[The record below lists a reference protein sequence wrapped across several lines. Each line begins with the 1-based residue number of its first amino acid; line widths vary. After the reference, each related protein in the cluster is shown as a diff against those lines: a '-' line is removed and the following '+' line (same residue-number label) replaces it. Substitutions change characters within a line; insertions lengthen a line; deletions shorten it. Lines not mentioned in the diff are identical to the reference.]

1 MHSLDASPDPSPA
14 ASTPAPDAST
24 VAGRLLAAQHL
35 RGLTDTALARASGLT
50 RAALWHLTRGTT
62 DGAARTAVATIAAL
76 APALACDPAWLAFGP
91 PFASPRSAPPTLPG
105 VSAEAEHPEH
115 GAPLPVAQLRAAL
128 DAARASL
135 PAYTPPSAPSTVR
148 AEATEAELL
157 AALATARTEALDAVR
172 AAVARGVSQGS
183 IARAAGVPQSAIST
197 ALSGRTVPA
206 PATVARLAAWA
217 RTASTGATEAA

>member
-50 RAALWHLTRGTT
+50 RAALWHLTRGTS
-62 DGAARTAVATIAAL
+62 DGAARTAVATVAAL
-76 APALACDPAWLAFGP
+76 APALGCDAAWLAFGAPWPAPRP
-91 PFASPRSAPPTLPG
+91 PPPTLPG

-135 PAYTPPSAPSTVR
+135 PAYVAPPPSMVR
-148 AEATEAELL
+148 AGEPEVL
-157 AALATARTEALDAVR
+157 AALAAARAAALDAVR
-172 AAVARGVSQGS
+172 AAVARGESQGS
-183 IARAAGVPQSAIST
+183 IARAAGVPQSALST
-197 ALSGRTVPA
+197 ALSGRTVPTA
-206 PATVARLAAWA
+206 ATVARLAAWA